1 MPVQIDM
8 DMPTCYTRC
17 RFYAFRNPKT
27 NLIWCNADT
36 EQHSFKSYE
45 TRCDNCPLREVK

>member
-1 MPVQIDM
+1 MPVQIDIE
-8 DMPTCYTRC
+8 MPTCYTCC

-45 TRCDNCPLREVK
+45 TRCDNCPLQEVK